1 MNVQIVYFSGTGCT
15 EHVAKTFSKE
25 FQARGH
31 TTLCRS
37 ITKTESPDEST
48 DLLVLCFAVHASN
61 APEPVM
67 RWVKN
72 LEKADE
78 RPVVIISISGG
89 GEVTPNLAC
98 RVPLK
103 RAFKRKNY
111 RLLYEK
117 MLVMPSNWIVGTKRV
132 LSSKLLQVLPY
143 KVSYVVNDV
152 LNGKGSFTHPLLGNR
167 FLTFIGSLEHVGARS
182 FGKKIL
188 VDKSCTLCGLCVK
201 RCPVSNISLHGD
213 RPVFGKNCTL
223 CLNCIYS
230 CPQGAL
236 HPGTMKFVV
245 IKKGFSFQEIL
256 ALPSDNLP
264 IDLDKE
270 AKGFA
275 WVGVK
280 RYLSKTSDMLEPAFK
295 GPLD

>member
-15 EHVAKTFSKE
+15 EHVAETFSKE

-31 TTLCRS
+31 TTFCRS
-37 ITKTESPDEST
+37 ITKPSLRLKNEP
-48 DLLVLCFAVHASN
+48 LVLCFAVHASN

-143 KVSYVVNDV
+143 KVSYVVNDT
-152 LNGKGSFTHPLLGNR
+152 GPADPL
-167 FLTFIGSLEHVGARS
+167 V
-182 FGKKIL
+182 
-188 VDKSCTLCGLCVK
+188 
-201 RCPVSNISLHGD
+201 
-213 RPVFGKNCTL
+213 
-223 CLNCIYS
+223 
-230 CPQGAL
+230 
-236 HPGTMKFVV
+236 
-245 IKKGFSFQEIL
+245 
-256 ALPSDNLP
+256 
-264 IDLDKE
+264 
-270 AKGFA
+270 
-275 WVGVK
+275 
-280 RYLSKTSDMLEPAFK
+280 
-295 GPLD
+295 

>member
-1 MNVQIVYFSGTGCT
+1 MNIQIVYFSGTGCT
-15 EHVAKTFSKE
+15 EHVAQTFSKE

-31 TTLCRS
+31 AVLCGS
-37 ITKTESPDEST
+37 VAKTGAPDET
-48 DLLVLCFAVHASN
+48 IDLLVLCFAVHASN

-67 RWVKN
+67 RWVKS
-72 LEKADE
+72 LEKVDK
-78 RPVVIISISGG
+78 RPVVIISVSGG

-103 RAFKRKNY
+103 KALKRKNY

-117 MLVMPSNWIVGTKRV
+117 MLVMPSNWIVGTKRI

-143 KVSYVVNDV
+143 KVSFVVNDI
-152 LNGKGSFTHPLLGNR
+152 LDGKSAFAHPLVGNR
-167 FLTFIGSLEHVGARS
+167 ILTLIGSLEHAGAHS
-182 FGKKIL
+182 FGKKII
-188 VDKSCTLCGLCVK
+188 VDKTCNRCGLCV
-201 RCPVSNISLHGD
+201 RQCPVSNISLHDDGPLFD
-213 RPVFGKNCTL
+213 KNCAL

-236 HPGTMKFVV
+236 RPGTMKFVV
-245 IKKGFSFQEIL
+245 IKKGFRFQEIL
-256 ALPSDNLP
+256 TQPSDNLP
-264 IDLDKE
+264 VDLDKE

-275 WVGVK
+275 WIGVK
-280 RYLSKTSDMLEPAFK
+280 RYLSKTSDMLEPAFQ